1 MFVTG
6 EDDEKTKE
14 EATAPGRARRLTH
27 RSQFVF
33 TILISFYIFDKF

>member
-1 MFVTG
+1 MTG
-6 EDDEKTKE
+6 EDNEKTKE